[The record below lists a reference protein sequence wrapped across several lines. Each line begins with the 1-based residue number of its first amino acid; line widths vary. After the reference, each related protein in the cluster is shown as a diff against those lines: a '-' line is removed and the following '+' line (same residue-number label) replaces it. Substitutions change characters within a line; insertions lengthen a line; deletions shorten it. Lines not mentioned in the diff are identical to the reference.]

1 MSTYLMLTP
10 FKLFLNPWNAI
21 SIHRTNEF
29 TAVNNSVLIVTAFW
43 SRTKF
48 SPWPAALSCLLNWFM
63 STETCIWTVLK
74 LFFLKSELY
83 SKISITQ
90 FIVKI
95 ISVTTAFGSET
106 RKYFQE
112 NAIWLS
118 FNIIGDKLR
127 QQSWIFGLYVAS
139 WNFAPSVGVAMLL
152 FPECFRM
159 FHVPGFIHGKLSRQ
173 QSILAQSSPPFWK

>member
-1 MSTYLMLTP
+1 MLV
-10 FKLFLNPWNAI
+10 
-21 SIHRTNEF
+21 HR
-29 TAVNNSVLIVTAFW
+29 TAVNNSVLIATALW

-63 STETCIWTVLK
+63 STETCIWTVLLLDLKK
-74 LFFLKSELY
+74 LKKKRNFFFLKSELY

-118 FNIIGDKLR
+118 FNIRGDKLR

-139 WNFAPSVGVAMLL
+139 RNFAPSAGVAMLL

-159 FHVPGFIHGKLSRQ
+159 FHVPGFIDGKLSRQ